1 MIEPRGRPHGPTCTH
16 HPVINKE
23 PPWLTSSA
31 PPGPPSR
38 ARRASSSTRSRS
50 SPRPPARRPG
60 NRFYQAYQDPA
71 EPGIFRL
78 FEIYDDEE
86 AYAAHGASDHF
97 KQYAL
102 EQAIPVLANS

>member
-1 MIEPRGRPHGPTCTH
+1 MAYVVSATWTAQPGQEDVVLDAIHKLT
-16 HPVINKE
+16 PV
-23 PPWLTSSA
+23 
-31 PPGPPSR
+31 SR
-38 ARRASSSTRSRS
+38 DE
-50 SPRPPARRPG
+50 PG

-78 FEIYDDEE
+78 FEIYADEE

-102 EQAIPVLANS
+102 EQAIPVLATRERAFFTTID